1 MPPLLVKFGL
11 QKSQA
16 SQISEKVRSKGE
28 LHLGQDQVV
37 DCLKNLDVPKSMETD
52 WM

>member
-1 MPPLLVKFGL
+1 MPPLLVKIGL

-16 SQISEKVRSKGE
+16 SQTSEKVRSKGE

-37 DCLKNLDVPKSMETD
+37 DCLKNPDVAKSMEAD